1 MRDLPDA
8 LVEALLVL
16 RLRGDPRLP
25 FRMEYLPQTRTA
37 YVQYNQVA
45 DAPDETIA
53 AFAARLRAFVMRYR
67 WPLAFIAV
75 VSFGYQMG
83 NDAAQRD
90 NARDRIERAGSL
102 I

>member
-1 MRDLPDA
+1 M
-8 LVEALLVL
+8 
-16 RLRGDPRLP
+16 
-25 FRMEYLPQTRTA
+25 
-37 YVQYNQVA
+37 N
-45 DAPDETIA
+45 
-53 AFAARLRAFVMRYR
+53 AARLRAFVMRYR

-83 NDAAQRD
+83 KDAAQRD